1 MDQHNHYGE
10 SGHVSLA
17 ICVITGLFAW
27 IGSHSLNEIIKGLS
41 MVVSI
46 GAGLMAI
53 RYYYY
58 ATKKHK

>member
-1 MDQHNHYGE
+1 MDNNHYGE
-10 SGHVSLA
+10 HGHIALAVSF
-17 ICVITGLFAW
+17 ITGFFAW
-27 IGSHSLNEIIKGLS
+27 IGSHSLSEFAKGLS

-58 ATKKHK
+58 ATKKNK